1 MPPMD
6 GHPDGQLTIR
16 TATPAGDEA
25 RILALITLLG
35 DDDPRVGDA
44 ISGHLRDIGP
54 AAVPALR
61 EVARNPDPA
70 ASPALGAR
78 AQALLDDLGR
88 EAVLAELSAYGRRDA
103 VPLEP
108 GLVLLARLHTPE
120 LEPAACATPLNR
132 MAEDLMMRLDPGDG
146 VDALIHGLARY
157 LHDEQGFSGNTE
169 DYYDVRNSYLHT
181 VLETRKGIPI
191 TLSCLYL
198 LLAERLGLPFYGVG
212 MPSHFLVRYDD
223 GHDVRVVDPYNRG
236 RILDR
241 SGCAALLTGVGVAYD
256 DRYLE
261 PVPNRYTLERVV
273 KNLIAIFADKGEGD
287 ALALHQRA
295 LDALRGATPTD

>member
-1 MPPMD
+1 M
-6 GHPDGQLTIR
+6 TR
-16 TATPAGDEA
+16 AATSEADEG
-25 RILALITLLG
+25 RISALITLLG
-35 DDDPRVGDA
+35 DEDPRVGDA
-44 ISGHLRDIGP
+44 IAGHLRDIGP
-54 AAVPALR
+54 AALPALQ
-61 EVARNPDPA
+61 EAAQGDPPEMNPLLA
-70 ASPALGAR
+70 AR
-78 AQALLDDLGR
+78 ARALLDDLGR

-103 VPLEP
+103 VPLEA
-108 GLVLLARLHTPE
+108 GLILLARLHTPD
-120 LEPAACATPLNR
+120 LDASLCTAPLNR

-169 DYYDVRNSYLHT
+169 DYYDVQNSYLHT
-181 VLETRKGIPI
+181 VIETRKGIPI
-191 TLSCLYL
+191 SLSCIYL

-223 GHDVRVVDPYNRG
+223 GHDVRLVDPFNRG

-241 SGCAALLTGVGVAYD
+241 AGCAALLSGVGVAYD

-261 PVPNRYTLERVV
+261 PVPNRYTLERVL
-273 KNLIAIFADKGEGD
+273 KNLIAIFADRNDGE

-295 LDALRGATPTD
+295 FDALRGVTPAAPEIPG

>member
-6 GHPDGQLTIR
+6 R

-25 RILALITLLG
+25 RISALITLLG
-35 DDDPRVGDA
+35 DEDPRVGDA
-44 ISGHLRDIGP
+44 IAGHLRDIGS

-61 EVARNPDPA
+61 EVARGGDPA
-70 ASPALGAR
+70 MNPILNRRAR
-78 AQALLDDLGR
+78 TLLDDLGR
-88 EAVLAELSAYGRRDA
+88 EAVLAELFAYGRRDA
-103 VPLEP
+103 VPLEA
-108 GLVLLARLHTPE
+108 GLVLISRLHTPD
-120 LEPAACATPLNR
+120 LDPGTCGATLNR

-146 VDALIHGLARY
+146 VDVLIHGLARY
-157 LHDEQGFSGNTE
+157 LHDEQGLSGNTE

-191 TLSCLYL
+191 SLSCIYL

-223 GHDVRVVDPYNRG
+223 GHDVRVVDPFNRG

-241 SGCAALLTGVGVAYD
+241 AGCAALLSGVGVNYD

-261 PVPNRYTLERVV
+261 PVPNRYTLERMI
-273 KNLIAIFADKGEGD
+273 KNLIAIYAERDEEAPMG
-287 ALALHQRA
+287 LHQRA
-295 LDALRGATPTD
+295 LDALRGAPPSDD

>member
-6 GHPDGQLTIR
+6 G
-16 TATPAGDEA
+16 TAIPAGDEA
-25 RILALITLLG
+25 RITALITLLG

-44 ISGHLRDIGP
+44 IAGHLRDIGP
-54 AAVPALR
+54 AALPALKEATR
-61 EVARNPDPA
+61 ADCPDPN
-70 ASPALGAR
+70 PVLTAR

-88 EAVLAELSAYGRRDA
+88 EAVLAELAAYGRRDA
-103 VPLEP
+103 VPLEA
-108 GLVLLARLHTPE
+108 GLVLLARLHTPD
-120 LEPAACATPLNR
+120 LDSSLCAAPLNR

-146 VDALIHGLARY
+146 VDTLIHGMARY

-181 VLETRKGIPI
+181 VIETRKGIPI
-191 TLSCLYL
+191 SLSCIYL

-223 GHDVRVVDPYNRG
+223 GHDVRVVDPFNRG

-241 SGCAALLTGVGVAYD
+241 NACAALLSGAKIAYD
-256 DRYLE
+256 ERYLE
-261 PVPNRYTLERVV
+261 PVANRYTLERVL
-273 KNLIAIFADKGEGD
+273 KNLIAIFADRNEGE

-295 LDALRGATPTD
+295 LDALRGQMPDAPEFPD

>member
-1 MPPMD
+1 MMPPMD
-6 GHPDGQLTIR
+6 DHPTTR
-16 TATPAGDEA
+16 TATPEADEG

-35 DDDPRVGDA
+35 DEDPRVGDA
-44 ISGHLRDIGP
+44 IAGHLRDIGS

-61 EVARNPDPA
+61 EAAHGTDSE
-70 ASPALGAR
+70 ASPILNRRAR
-78 AQALLDDLGR
+78 ALLDDLGR
-88 EAVLAELSAYGRRDA
+88 EAVLAELAGYARRDA

-108 GLVLLARLHTPE
+108 GLVLISRLHTPD
-120 LEPAACATPLNR
+120 LDAATCAGVLNR

-146 VDALIHGLARY
+146 VDTLIHGLARY
-157 LHDEQGFSGNTE
+157 LHDEQGLKGNTE

-181 VLETRKGIPI
+181 VLDTRKGIPI
-191 TLSCLYL
+191 SLSCIYL

-223 GHDVRVVDPYNRG
+223 GHDVRVVDPFNRG

-241 SGCAALLTGVGVAYD
+241 AGCAALLSGMGVNYD

-273 KNLIAIFADKGEGD
+273 KNLIAIYADQGEAE

-295 LDALRGATPTD
+295 LDTLRGVTPADD